1 MLLSKDLAT
10 HYLRFCYNLI
20 YYAFV
25 MSLTDGKMSAEIAVT
40 ERKEIPY
47 VDSPSLARDLTAG
60 LVVFLVALPLCLGVA
75 LASGAPLLSGLVA
88 GVVGGIVVGLLSQ
101 SQTSVSGPA
110 AGMTAVVASQIGQ
123 LGTFEA
129 FLLAVVVAGVIQI
142 VLGICRAGFIAAFF
156 PSCVIKGLM
165 AAIGVILILKQ
176 IPHLVGHDSDPE
188 GDMAFRQ
195 PDHQTSF
202 SELAELMGGIHPGAA
217 VIGVASLILLI
228 AWDRYKPLK
237 QFVIPAP
244 LAVVGLGVAFA
255 TLFQYLGAPWK
266 IEASHLVQVPVPINL
281 SGWYWM
287 MASPDFSQWN
297 NSAIYSCGL
306 TLALVAS
313 LETLLNLEAVDK
325 FDPRQR
331 RSPPN
336 RELVAQGIGNLTSGL
351 LGGIPVTSVIVRST
365 VNISSGARS
374 KIATVVHGTLLLVCV
389 VLFPAWLNLIPLSCL
404 AAILLVTGTRLA
416 SPALLKQMWSEGRY
430 QFVPFVVTV
439 IAIVLTDLLTG
450 LMIGMAVGISFI
462 LHSNLRR
469 PLRRV
474 VEKHLGGD
482 VIHLELA
489 NQVSFLNR
497 AILDQTLNEVPHGGH
512 VLLDARHTV
521 YMDADVLSLIRDFK
535 EHTGPARSVKV
546 SLLGFRQKYRLED
559 DIQYVDYSNRDIQTH
574 LTPEQVLRILKDGN
588 ARFRSGQ
595 RLTRDFNH
603 QIHATS
609 EAQFPM
615 AAVLSCI
622 DSRTP
627 TETIFDLGLGDVFC
641 IRIAGNITSEKV
653 LGSLEYSCAVAG
665 AKLILVLGH
674 TRCGAVTAAVNFAC
688 SAETA
693 SQATGCQHLDRVVS
707 DIQRAI
713 DLESCRKIGS
723 MSPEDRQNYID
734 TVARQNVLSSIRA
747 IIEQS
752 DTLSK
757 LIREGQIALVGG
769 MYNVSTGE
777 IDFF

>member
-1 MLLSKDLAT
+1 
-10 HYLRFCYNLI
+10 
-20 YYAFV
+20 
-25 MSLTDGKMSAEIAVT
+25 
-40 ERKEIPY
+40 
-47 VDSPSLARDLTAG
+47 
-60 LVVFLVALPLCLGVA
+60 
-75 LASGAPLLSGLVA
+75 
-88 GVVGGIVVGLLSQ
+88 
-101 SQTSVSGPA
+101 
-110 AGMTAVVASQIGQ
+110 
-123 LGTFEA
+123 
-129 FLLAVVVAGVIQI
+129 
-142 VLGICRAGFIAAFF
+142 
-156 PSCVIKGLM
+156 
-165 AAIGVILILKQ
+165 
-176 IPHLVGHDSDPE
+176 
-188 GDMAFRQ
+188 
-195 PDHQTSF
+195 
-202 SELAELMGGIHPGAA
+202 
-217 VIGVASLILLI
+217 
-228 AWDRYKPLK
+228 
-237 QFVIPAP
+237 
-244 LAVVGLGVAFA
+244 
-255 TLFQYLGAPWK
+255 
-266 IEASHLVQVPVPINL
+266 VPINL

-641 IRIAGNITSEKV
+641 IRSAGNITSEKV